1 MNDENKVPVPDEA
14 QASPAH
20 AEDDIATLEQE
31 ARAKREAEL
40 LNAQDDEEKDP
51 VQPAVNKLK
60 KRKRGKATAFLAIVA
75 VALIFLAWG
84 GNWVYR
90 NILWQPTEEKKQ
102 DTTPQTNKTDYR
114 QRNDLGMSTDTAEEE
129 PEQQD
134 NGQNSAAGTGQAAP
148 AAPPELNKASFLIRR
163 DGSATTQNPVK
174 TRQQEMTLT
183 SAPHQAYIDAGFYN
197 RVTGEEKTETHDEEL
212 IALYNT
218 KNIPLFMEKCVE
230 YGKTL
235 AVAGETSTGKT
246 TYMKML
252 IGYIPVHLRISTIED
267 NPEITF
273 FIHKNYVHL
282 FYPSESSDEKGSIV
296 TPASLLRWNYRMN
309 PDRILL
315 TEVRGAEAWDFLKI
329 TGSGHE
335 GSMTSIHAGSAKE
348 AIDGF
353 ITRCYENPQCA
364 QLPYTFMLRKVL
376 DSLDVIV
383 SIDLD
388 GNVRRMNDIYFRP
401 IHRNQYFEEMK
412 A

>member
-1 MNDENKVPVPDEA
+1 MTATNISLDRYKQRFFGEFLELPGLTEIAVNRPDELFTKIDGVWT
-14 QASPAH
+14 QH
-20 AEDDIATLEQE
+20 AVSLSYDDCYNFARCLAKHHNDNIEDIKPGLSATLESGERCQ
-31 ARAKREAEL
+31 L
-40 LNAQDDEEKDP
+40 VVP
-51 VQPAVNKLK
+51 PACE
-60 KRKRGKATAFLAIVA
+60 RGTV
-75 VALIFLAWG
+75 
-84 GNWVYR
+84 
-90 NILWQPTEEKKQ
+90 
-102 DTTPQTNKTDYR
+102 
-114 QRNDLGMSTDTAEEE
+114 
-129 PEQQD
+129 
-134 NGQNSAAGTGQAAP
+134 
-148 AAPPELNKASFLIRR
+148 
-163 DGSATTQNPVK
+163 SATIRKPSRVQI
-174 TRQQEMTLT
+174 
-183 SAPHQAYIDAGFYN
+183 PHQSYIDAGFYN
-197 RVTGEEKTETHDEEL
+197 RVTGSEQTETHDAEL

-230 YGKTL
+230 YGKTI

-252 IGYIPVHLRISTIED
+252 IGYIPLDLRITTIED

-273 FIHKNYVHL
+273 FKHKNYVHL

-335 GSMTSIHAGSAKE
+335 GSMTSIHAGSAME

-364 QLPYTFMLRKVL
+364 QLPYAFMLRKVL

-388 GNVRRMNDIYFRP
+388 GNIRRMNDIYFRP
-401 IHRNQYFEEMK
+401 VHRKEYFEAMK
-412 A
+412 S

>member
-1 MNDENKVPVPDEA
+1 MTAKNISLDRYKQRFFGDFLELPGLTEVAVNRPGELYTKINGVWEQHAVPL
-14 QASPAH
+14 SY
-20 AEDDIATLEQE
+20 EDCYNFARCLAKHHGDNIEDIKPGLSATLESGERCQVIVPPACE
-31 ARAKREAEL
+31 RDTVSVTIRKPS
-40 LNAQDDEEKDP
+40 K
-51 VQPAVNKLK
+51 VQ
-60 KRKRGKATAFLAIVA
+60 I
-75 VALIFLAWG
+75 
-84 GNWVYR
+84 
-90 NILWQPTEEKKQ
+90 
-102 DTTPQTNKTDYR
+102 
-114 QRNDLGMSTDTAEEE
+114 
-129 PEQQD
+129 
-134 NGQNSAAGTGQAAP
+134 
-148 AAPPELNKASFLIRR
+148 
-163 DGSATTQNPVK
+163 
-174 TRQQEMTLT
+174 
-183 SAPHQAYIDAGFYN
+183 PHQSYIDAGFYN

>member
-1 MNDENKVPVPDEA
+1 MTATNISLDRYKQRFFGEFLELPGLTEIAVNRPDELFTKIDGVWT
-14 QASPAH
+14 QH
-20 AEDDIATLEQE
+20 AVSLSYDDCYNFARCLAKHHNDNIEDIKPGLSATLESGERCQ
-31 ARAKREAEL
+31 L
-40 LNAQDDEEKDP
+40 VVP
-51 VQPAVNKLK
+51 PACE
-60 KRKRGKATAFLAIVA
+60 RGTV
-75 VALIFLAWG
+75 
-84 GNWVYR
+84 
-90 NILWQPTEEKKQ
+90 
-102 DTTPQTNKTDYR
+102 
-114 QRNDLGMSTDTAEEE
+114 
-129 PEQQD
+129 
-134 NGQNSAAGTGQAAP
+134 
-148 AAPPELNKASFLIRR
+148 
-163 DGSATTQNPVK
+163 SATIRKPSRVQI
-174 TRQQEMTLT
+174 
-183 SAPHQAYIDAGFYN
+183 PHQSYIDAGFYN
-197 RVTGEEKTETHDEEL
+197 RVTGSEQTETHDAEL
-212 IALYNT
+212 IELYNT

-230 YGKTL
+230 YGKTI

-252 IGYIPVHLRISTIED
+252 IGYIPLDLRITTIED

-273 FIHKNYVHL
+273 FKHKNYVHL

-335 GSMTSIHAGSAKE
+335 GSMTSIHAGSAME

-364 QLPYTFMLRKVL
+364 QLPYAFMLRKVL

-388 GNVRRMNDIYFRP
+388 DNIRRMNDIYFRP
-401 IHRNQYFEEMK
+401 VHRKEYFEAMK
-412 A
+412 S

>member
-1 MNDENKVPVPDEA
+1 MTATNISLDRYKQRFFGEFLELPGLTEIAVNRPDELFTKIDGVWT
-14 QASPAH
+14 QH
-20 AEDDIATLEQE
+20 AVSLSYDDCYNFARCLAKHHNDNIEDIKPGLSATLESGERCQLVVPPACE
-31 ARAKREAEL
+31 RGTVSVTIRKPSR
-40 LNAQDDEEKDP
+40 
-51 VQPAVNKLK
+51 VQ
-60 KRKRGKATAFLAIVA
+60 I
-75 VALIFLAWG
+75 
-84 GNWVYR
+84 
-90 NILWQPTEEKKQ
+90 
-102 DTTPQTNKTDYR
+102 
-114 QRNDLGMSTDTAEEE
+114 
-129 PEQQD
+129 
-134 NGQNSAAGTGQAAP
+134 
-148 AAPPELNKASFLIRR
+148 
-163 DGSATTQNPVK
+163 
-174 TRQQEMTLT
+174 
-183 SAPHQAYIDAGFYN
+183 PHQSYIDAGFYN
-197 RVTGEEKTETHDEEL
+197 RVTGSEQTETHDAEL
-212 IALYNT
+212 IELYNT

-230 YGKTL
+230 YGKTI

-252 IGYIPVHLRISTIED
+252 IGYIPLDLRITTIED

-273 FIHKNYVHL
+273 FKHKNYVHL

-335 GSMTSIHAGSAKE
+335 GSMTSIHAGSAME

-364 QLPYTFMLRKVL
+364 QLPYAFMLRKVL

-388 GNVRRMNDIYFRP
+388 GNIRRMNDIYFRP
-401 IHRNQYFEEMK
+401 VHRKEYFEAMK
-412 A
+412 S